1 MKITGFDRT
10 VVRVPFVPNILSN
23 DEDWHYRSSYPENL
37 DRRCHD
43 VLRVHTDAGVVG
55 LGMSNPYYGNRENDP
70 PDWKGMDP
78 LDFEPRSLR
87 GGNWSMAMLDLIAK
101 SHEVP
106 LYRIFGGKVL
116 DRVLIDYWMHATSV
130 ADSAAAA
137 RRAAEMGFR
146 GITTKGKLVDPLEER
161 FRAMAEAAP
170 LPDGRWGGSRDPG
183 YAGAACAWLFGAS
196 GAGRPGVFSA
206 SGVLGSVPWGGR

>member
-23 DEDWHYRSSYPENL
+23 DEDWHYRPSYPENL

-43 VLRVHTDAGVVG
+43 VLRIHTDEGVDG

-70 PDWKGMDP
+70 PDWKGRDP
-78 LDFEPRSLR
+78 LEFEPRSFH

-106 LYRIFGGKVL
+106 LYRIFGGKVQ

-130 ADSAAAA
+130 ADSAC
-137 RRAAEMGFR
+137 
-146 GITTKGKLVDPLEER
+146 V
-161 FRAMAEAAP
+161 
-170 LPDGRWGGSRDPG
+170 S
-183 YAGAACAWLFGAS
+183 
-196 GAGRPGVFSA
+196 
-206 SGVLGSVPWGGR
+206 